1 MKKINVDAQRIE
13 FNVPF
18 NKEFNKRIKNAGGRF
33 DGTKKV
39 WWIDIDS
46 EKIANEILKDVYG
59 YEENGD
65 LVDVKVTIDFKNSDF
80 EYTDDRNA
88 EFLGRT
94 VVYSINRDVKKVG
107 NDIQII
113 SGDYDE
119 SGGSVKNPAVKFNE
133 DQNFVFIIKDIY
145 KSKVDEYFKNNANAS
160 DFVEIIKQTNEA
172 KLQKLKK
179 RREELSAQITA
190 LDIEIYELE
199 NT

>member
-1 MKKINVDAQRIE
+1 MKKINLDAQRIE

-39 WWIDIDS
+39 WWIDIDA
-46 EKIANEILKDVYG
+46 EKITNEILKDVYG
-59 YEENGD
+59 YEENGE

-94 VVYSINRDVKKVG
+94 VVYSVNRDFKKVG
-107 NDIQII
+107 NGIQII
-113 SGDYDE
+113 SGDYEE

-145 KSKVDEYFKNNANAS
+145 KSKVDEYFKNNTNAS
-160 DFVEIIKQTNEA
+160 DFVEIIKQTDEA

>member
-1 MKKINVDAQRIE
+1 MKKINVEAQRIE

-46 EKIANEILKDVYG
+46 EEIANEILKDVYG
-59 YEENGD
+59 YEENAE

-80 EYTDDRNA
+80 DYTDDDNA

-94 VVYSINRDVKKVG
+94 VVYSVNRDFKKVG
-107 NDIQII
+107 NGIQIV
-113 SGDYDE
+113 SGEYEE

-133 DQNFVFIIKDIY
+133 DKNFVFIIKDVY
-145 KSKVDEYFKNNANAS
+145 KSKVDEYFENNANAS
-160 DFVEIIKQTNEA
+160 DFVEVMNKTEKAKIENLKNRRNELLKELELLDNEIA
-172 KLQKLKK
+172 KL
-179 RREELSAQITA
+179 ES
-190 LDIEIYELE
+190 
-199 NT
+199 

>member
-18 NKEFNKRIKNAGGRF
+18 SKEFNKRIKNAGGRF
-33 DGTKKV
+33 DGVKKV

-46 EKIANEILKDVYG
+46 EEIANEILKDVYG
-59 YEENGD
+59 YEENAE
-65 LVDVKVTIDFKNSDF
+65 LIDVKVTIDFKNSDF

-94 VVYSINRDVKKVG
+94 VVYSINRDFKKVG
-107 NDIQII
+107 NGIQII
-113 SGDYDE
+113 SGEYEE

-133 DQNFVFIIKDIY
+133 DKNFVFIIRDVY

-160 DFVEIIKQTNEA
+160 GFVEVINKTEEA
-172 KLQKLKK
+172 K
-179 RREELSAQITA
+179 
-190 LDIEIYELE
+190 IEILKNRRNELLKELE
-199 NT
+199 LLNNEIAKLEI

>member
-18 NKEFNKRIKNAGGRF
+18 SKEFNKRIKNAGGRF
-33 DGTKKV
+33 DGIKKV

-46 EKIANEILKDVYG
+46 EEIANEILKDVYG
-59 YEENGD
+59 YEENAE
-65 LVDVKVTIDFKNSDF
+65 LIDVKVTIDFKNSDF

-94 VVYSINRDVKKVG
+94 VVYSINRDFKKVG
-107 NDIQII
+107 NGIQII
-113 SGDYDE
+113 SGEYEE

-133 DQNFVFIIKDIY
+133 DKNFVFIIRDVY

-160 DFVEIIKQTNEA
+160 GFVEVIDKTEKAKIESLKNRRNELLKELELLNNEIA
-172 KLQKLKK
+172 KL
-179 RREELSAQITA
+179 
-190 LDIEIYELE
+190 E
-199 NT
+199 N